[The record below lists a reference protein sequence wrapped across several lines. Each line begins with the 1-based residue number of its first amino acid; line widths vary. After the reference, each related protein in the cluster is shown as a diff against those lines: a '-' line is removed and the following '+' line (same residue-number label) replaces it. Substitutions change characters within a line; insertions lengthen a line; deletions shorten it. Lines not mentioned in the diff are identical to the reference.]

1 MLKKSMLASNVVY
14 CSIAHK
20 EKLLNKYFEILE
32 VIFSQ
37 INKFQDEK
45 EDINKFLETDV
56 CLTGIRRS

>member
-1 MLKKSMLASNVVY
+1 MLTSNVVY

-37 INKFQDEK
+37 INKFQEEK
-45 EDINKFLETDV
+45 
-56 CLTGIRRS
+56 R